1 MVLKCVQPKWYLSA
15 KTSYSKNYRPP
26 NKIGGLGLDLDLW
39 ARILTFEAGFQNY
52 GAKPGS
58 ELVFTGILDGSAF
71 LDELDRLRTLAP
83 DGNLAESD
91 RRTRIR
97 CPFQVD
103 LRHVVVAV
111 GGAGHQRW
119 VRFWKEFF
127 CSFCAQ

>member
-1 MVLKCVQPKWYLSA
+1 MEGGGGAGLSA
-15 KTSYSKNYRPP
+15 GAVDSDFAV
-26 NKIGGLGLDLDLW
+26 GLDL
-39 ARILTFEAGFQNY
+39 AVGSEFAVGFQNY
-52 GAKPGS
+52 GAKPGG

-97 CPFQVD
+97 CPFEVD

-119 VRFWKEFF
+119 VRFWKEVF